1 CARHGLSLPEPSE
14 HTRARLRHLLPPH
27 ASPHNPIDTTA
38 GIDAATYGACL
49 DAVLTDDTVH
59 AVIAIAAPT
68 ALSDPTAVIAEA
80 TARAH
85 RTGLPPP
92 ALAVRLTQPE
102 AINTLRTETTR
113 PVPSYADPA
122 LAGDALAH
130 AIHYGQW
137 RARPAGRVPD
147 LPAIEPQR
155 ARTLV
160 RQFITDHPDG
170 GWLTPSATQTLLG
183 C

>member
-1 CARHGLSLPEPSE
+1 
-14 HTRARLRHLLPPH
+14 LPPH

-85 RTGLPPP
+85 GTGITTPV
-92 ALAVRLTQPE
+92 LAVRLTQPQPS
-102 AINTLRTETTR
+102 NTLRTETTR

-137 RARPAGRVPD
+137 RARPTPPLPD

-155 ARTLV
+155 ARTLG
-160 RQFITDHPDG
+160 RQVVT
-170 GWLTPSATQTLLG
+170 
-183 C
+183 